1 VQFEV
6 RVFTYPVDSW
16 FRTISRF
23 VVRLLVC
30 WLAGLG
36 AAQGQW
42 DPLRKDGLHDPKN
55 PALKELQEPSAALSA
70 LPPDTAGN
78 MVRWVT
84 AIQAGVIK
92 PRASLKGATPRT
104 LDQDILLNLKGGMP
118 IVLFPHGRHTEWLD
132 CANCHEGLFEL
143 KTGSTPLSMN
153 QILHG
158 EQCGLCHGAVSFP
171 LTECNRCHSVPRPAR
186 GAVIPPSGPSAVE
199 KRVP

>member
-1 VQFEV
+1 MQFVV
-6 RVFTYPVDSW
+6 RVFTYPVDRR
-16 FRTISRF
+16 FRTISGF
-23 VVRLLVC
+23 AVCLLVC
-30 WLAGLG
+30 WLASVGV
-36 AAQGQW
+36 AQGQW

-55 PALKELQEPSAALSA
+55 PALKDLQEPAAALSA
-70 LPPDTAGN
+70 LPPDTTGN

-132 CANCHEGLFEL
+132 CANCHEGLFEM
-143 KTGSTPLSMN
+143 KTGKTQLSMN

-171 LTECNRCHSVPRPAR
+171 LTECNRCHSVARPAR
-186 GAVIPPSGPSAVE
+186 GAVIPPSVPSAVE